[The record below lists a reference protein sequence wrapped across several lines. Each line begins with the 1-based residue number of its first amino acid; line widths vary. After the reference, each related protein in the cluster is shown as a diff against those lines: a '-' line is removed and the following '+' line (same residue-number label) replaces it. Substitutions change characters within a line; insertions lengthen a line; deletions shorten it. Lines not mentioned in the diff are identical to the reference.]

1 MWWRS
6 SRLDRIEQ
14 NIEKMGHQ
22 MQEMGHQVQ
31 ELGHQVQGLG
41 HQVQGLGH
49 QVQEM
54 GHQMQGMQQ
63 NIEDL
68 AEISA
73 ATNRRTDR
81 FVEEMR
87 ESNKK
92 HEERTEQLQ
101 RAMEYLLSK
110 DG

>member
-14 NIEKMGHQ
+14 NVEKMGHQ

-31 ELGHQVQGLG
+31 A
-41 HQVQGLGH
+41 LGH

-63 NIEDL
+63 NIQDL

-73 ATNRRTDR
+73 ATNRRIDR

-101 RAMEYLLSK
+101 RAVEYLLSK